1 MPSSA
6 TVCFVLAAVYCIAN
20 ILVIRKSTRWS
31 NQMWAGGSSKRP
43 HKNHVQIILGDVGLL
58 VRLLLCCFRH
68 STARVAQECAKYL
81 FKTPQCILTFTHSLH
96 FVQQCLAPQQYVSC
110 WLRCIALQT
119 FLSSEKAPVGQIS
132 CGPSGSSNGR
142 TRIMFKS
149 FWDASVC
156 RSSGC
161 GCCCVVSGI
170 LTVFKSLKR
179 CAKYLHIKT
188 PQCILTVFTHLYTL
202 FSNA

>member
-1 MPSSA
+1 MQSICIPKPLNAFWQSLHIFTLCSAMPSSA

-31 NQMWAGGSSKRP
+31 NQMWAGGSS
-43 HKNHVQIILGDVGLL
+43 
-58 VRLLLCCFRH
+58 
-68 STARVAQECAKYL
+68 
-81 FKTPQCILTFTHSLH
+81 
-96 FVQQCLAPQQYVSC
+96 
-110 WLRCIALQT
+110 
-119 FLSSEKAPVGQIS
+119 
-132 CGPSGSSNGR
+132 NGR

-156 RSSGC
+156 RSIGA
-161 GCCCVVSGI
+161 VAAV
-170 LTVFKSLKR
+170 LFQAFNRFKSLKR

-202 FSNA
+202 FTELGIAEQSVKMCKDCQNALRGFGMQILCTSF

>member
-20 ILVIRKSTRWS
+20 ILVVRKSTRWS
-31 NQMWAGGSSKRP
+31 NQMWAG
-43 HKNHVQIILGDVGLL
+43 
-58 VRLLLCCFRH
+58 
-68 STARVAQECAKYL
+68 
-81 FKTPQCILTFTHSLH
+81 
-96 FVQQCLAPQQYVSC
+96 
-110 WLRCIALQT
+110 
-119 FLSSEKAPVGQIS
+119 
-132 CGPSGSSNGR
+132 GSSNGR

-170 LTVFKSLKR
+170 LPLQESKKMCKVFAYQNPSM
-179 CAKYLHIKT
+179 H
-188 PQCILTVFTHLYTL
+188 FDSLYTSL
-202 FSNA
+202 HFVQQCLAPQQYVSCWLRFIALQTFLSSEKAPVGQIRCGPVGRQTAAQESCSNHFGCFCL